1 MRIAGREART
11 PPAAPCDGL
20 GDAQKAQ
27 AEEPQVSEAAD
38 DSPRSE
44 NEHYPDHKDSDPPP
58 IHGHLLG
65 VATQGGVVELYRCV
79 IHGEKVAPA
88 RCRSGQHRRVYGKDA
103 VNEP

>member
-1 MRIAGREART
+1 M

-20 GDAQKAQ
+20 GDAQKASAQQAQ

-58 IHGHLLG
+58 IYGHLLR
-65 VATQGGVVELYRCV
+65 VAT
-79 IHGEKVAPA
+79 
-88 RCRSGQHRRVYGKDA
+88 
-103 VNEP
+103 